1 VVLKYE
7 EILHIYNTHTLCVRS
22 RDLTDDTGW
31 RGVIGCLNLHVI
43 FRKRATNYRA
53 VLRETTYEDQAH
65 YDSTPPCTYSLCKH
79 AYGVAIMS
87 RLPGIIGLFCKR
99 TLRKRL
105 YSAKETYNLKEPT
118 NRSHPIFQLRYAT
131 HCTTLQHT
139 ATYCNILHRTASH
152 RNTLALH
159 CITLQKFHTA
169 HSNVHTRT
177 HTHTHSHVH
186 TYTHT
191 HTPHVL
197 AALICRKHVT
207 HTHAQTH
214 THILHPRCPELS
226 HTRHFRN
233 GFAGSPD
240 LF

>member
-1 VVLKYE
+1 MVLKYE

-139 ATYCNILHRTASH
+139 ATYCIALHHTATHWHCTASH
-152 RNTLALH
+152 CKNFTQRIQMYTHA
-159 CITLQKFHTA
+159 HT
-169 HSNVHTRT
+169 HTHIHTYTPT
-177 HTHTHSHVH
+177 HTHTHLTSSL
-186 TYTHT
+186 
-191 HTPHVL
+191 P
-197 AALICRKHVT
+197 
-207 HTHAQTH
+207 
-214 THILHPRCPELS
+214 
-226 HTRHFRN
+226 
-233 GFAGSPD
+233 
-240 LF
+240 